1 MSALPVLRAPAS
13 IGQRVGLVAG
23 LWAAAGLVLALGT
36 LSWQAAQTGELLEL
50 RPAYLAPAL
59 LLAAASFGLRTL
71 RWHGFLLAV
80 GARPSLLTSLR
91 TELVG
96 FALTL
101 TPGKVGEVYKCY
113 LIERATGVS
122 TARTAPIVLFE
133 KLMDGVAFTS
143 LAVIAAALLPGL
155 ADAVSQG
162 ARSLLLLGVAGL
174 VVLLLFRAL
183 RGGLASDGLLRVL
196 RCVPMGPKIV
206 GLLEVAIQGGTD
218 VLKWP
223 LLARNLALSLAART
237 CDGFAMM
244 WAAWAVGLSLR
255 PLEGVFVLNS
265 SGALGGFS
273 MLPGGIGVVEAGIS
287 ILLMSLGAATGTAVA
302 ATLIARIL
310 SFWLWV
316 TIGLALL
323 LRSTLELGKPEVGT
337 APTLET

>member
-1 MSALPVLRAPAS
+1 MPGS
-13 IGQRVGLVAG
+13 IGQRVGLIAG
-23 LWAAAGLVLALGT
+23 LWAASGLVLALGA
-36 LSWQAAQTGELLEL
+36 LSWQAGQTGELPEL
-50 RPAYLAPAL
+50 QPLYLLPAVTF
-59 LLAAASFGLRTL
+59 AACSMGLRTL
-71 RWHGFLLAV
+71 RWRGFLFAA

-133 KLMDGVAFTS
+133 KLMDGVAFTG
-143 LAVIAAALLPGL
+143 LALLAAALLPGL

-162 ARSLLLLGVAGL
+162 ARSLLLLGIAGL
-174 VVLLLFRAL
+174 VLVALFRAL
-183 RGGLASDGLLRVL
+183 HANLAPSRLLPML
-196 RCVPMGPKIV
+196 RWLPMGPRIG
-206 GLLEVAIQGGTD
+206 GLLEVAIQGGAD
-218 VLKWP
+218 VLKGP
-223 LLARNLALSLAART
+223 LLARNLALSLVARS
-237 CDGFAMM
+237 CDGVAMM
-244 WAAWAVGLSLR
+244 WAAAAVGLSLA

-287 ILLMSLGAATGTAVA
+287 LLLISLGAPMGAAMA
-302 ATLIARIL
+302 ATLLARIL

-316 TIGLALL
+316 SIGLGLL
-323 LRSTLELGKPEVGT
+323 LRSTLEV
-337 APTLET
+337 ETTEEARSALT